1 MKKKVT
7 FATEKRS
14 RLEDYAKQED
24 MNLTEVINY
33 IIDCHFENIERSDK
47 AESIDSTALKRIED
61 KLDSLLLQDS
71 KPKKTVKN
79 KGKYQEIVKCI
90 KDNAQDI
97 GAVAL
102 IELMDIIPEL
112 KTK

>member
-7 FATEKRS
+7 FGTDPEKRS
-14 RLEDYAKQED
+14 KLEDHAKQKN
-24 MNLTEVINY
+24 MNLTDVLNY
-33 IIDCHFENIERSDK
+33 ILDCHFEK
-47 AESIDSTALKRIED
+47 VESLGDSENALKRIED
-61 KLDSLLLQDS
+61 KLDLLLLQDS
-71 KPKKTVKN
+71 KPKKTAKN

-97 GAVAL
+97 GAVPL

-112 KTK
+112 KTINK